1 MQYFSHSQVN
11 IMPVSAVP
19 SFLFE
24 LIGTVAFSVSGALV
38 AIEKKMDL
46 LGVIILGLMT
56 AVGGGILR
64 DISLGQHPPQAL
76 ANPVWF
82 LVAVGV
88 SVLIFLPVVRHF
100 IQSKQRI
107 FDLVLLVMDSIGLG
121 VFTVV
126 GVSASISLV
135 PDGNLLLQV
144 CIGVLTAVGGGVMRD
159 VLAGQTPFIFIKH
172 FYACASLIGALLCA
186 GLWQLFGAAPAMVLG
201 AVAVVILRFLAAKFH
216 WELPKS

>member
-1 MQYFSHSQVN
+1 MSVVTL
-11 IMPVSAVP
+11 I
-19 SFLFE
+19 FE

-64 DISLGQHPPQAL
+64 DMVLGQHPPQAL
-76 ANPVWF
+76 ADPVYF
-82 LVAVGV
+82 LVAVLV
-88 SVLIFLPVVRHF
+88 SVLVFLPVVRNY
-100 IQSKQRI
+100 IRAKQKT
-107 FDLVLLVMDSIGLG
+107 FDIALLVMDSIGLG

-126 GVSASISLV
+126 GIAVSKAFA
-135 PDGNLLLQV
+135 PQGNLLLQV
-144 CIGVLTAVGGGVMRD
+144 CLGMLTAVGGGVIRD

-172 FYACASLIGALLCA
+172 FYACASLVGALVCA
-186 GLWQLFGAAPAMVLG
+186 GLWKVAGMTLAMIAG
-201 AVAVVILRFLAAKFH
+201 AVTVIVLRFLAAKFH

>member
-1 MQYFSHSQVN
+1 MSVVTL
-11 IMPVSAVP
+11 I
-19 SFLFE
+19 FE

-64 DISLGQHPPQAL
+64 DMVLGQHPPQAL
-76 ANPVWF
+76 ADPVYF
-82 LVAVGV
+82 LVAVLV
-88 SVLIFLPVVRHF
+88 SVLVFLPVVRNY
-100 IQSKQRI
+100 IRAKQKT
-107 FDLVLLVMDSIGLG
+107 FDIALLVMDSIGLG

-126 GVSASISLV
+126 GIAVSKAFA
-135 PDGNLLLQV
+135 PQGNLLLQV
-144 CIGVLTAVGGGVMRD
+144 CLGMLTAVGGGVIRD

-172 FYACASLIGALLCA
+172 FYACASLVGALVCA
-186 GLWQLFGAAPAMVLG
+186 GLWQVTGMMLSMIAG
-201 AVAVVILRFLAAKFH
+201 AVTVIVLRFLAAKFH

>member
-1 MQYFSHSQVN
+1 MSVITF
-11 IMPVSAVP
+11 I
-19 SFLFE
+19 FE
-24 LIGTVAFSVSGALV
+24 LIGTIAFSVSGALV

-76 ANPVWF
+76 ANPVYF
-82 LVAVGV
+82 LVAVVV
-88 SVLIFLPVVRHF
+88 SLLVFLPVVRHF
-100 IQSKQRI
+100 IQSNQRA

-126 GVSASISLV
+126 GIAVSKTLV

-172 FYACASLIGALLCA
+172 FYACASLIGALVCA
-186 GLWQLFGAAPAMVLG
+186 GLWELVGMIPAMSAG
-201 AVAVVILRFLAAKFH
+201 AVTVIVLRFLAARFH